1 MHAKHHHPVRR
12 KPASASAHKVTPEE
26 AERVERRLELLRA
39 QREERF
45 ALGLCDADGFATK
58 AALLAMF
65 KGTLAAD
72 IAMPKNAGPVGSCP
86 SRQPRAR
93 RKASDSKNRIAPPS
107 RSDLQH

>member
-1 MHAKHHHPVRR
+1 MDSKHHHPVRR

-65 KGTLAAD
+65 KSALSVEITS
-72 IAMPKNAGPVGSCP
+72 PKNAGPVGSLP
-86 SRQPRAR
+86 SA
-93 RKASDSKNRIAPPS
+93 AATGAPKS
-107 RSDLQH
+107 